1 MNLHHRQFFAL
12 VGDQLSRLESLLANR
27 KVLWVTEK
35 TLKNGAAL
43 PYSKAITQLGQE
55 WDWVVL
61 DALDAFPAN
70 ALGVISGT
78 IRGGGGLI
86 LLLPEGADRYQHPV
100 FFRRM
105 VQCFH
110 AQSIPLIT
118 SEMPLPALENPPNL
132 CDDSDHII
140 LNDEQLQAVEAVK
153 RVLHGHRRRPLVLT
167 ADRGRGKSTAL
178 GVAAD
183 ALLNERELII
193 IVSAPARAMIQP
205 LLNQAGHHSGL
216 RYVAPDQLDQE
227 RPQADLVI
235 IDEAGAIPGPLL
247 TRLLQHYSR
256 IVFSTTTHGYEGNGR
271 GFAIRFQHQL
281 TRLTPSWNAIKLQQA
296 VRWGNHDPLEHLVN
310 ELLLLDAEP
319 SELTGK
325 QPSTDK
331 LKYQY
336 LSRED
341 LLNQEP
347 LLRQLFGLL
356 VTAHYQTRPSDLLQ
370 LLDNPA
376 LSIHILSSGDC
387 LLAVALVSRE
397 GGLDPAITEQIYQGK
412 RRPAG
417 HLVPQ
422 ILSYQLGLPEAAKL
436 TTDRIMRIAVHPDC
450 QQQGLGKTLL
460 ASIKQQS
467 TADYLSTSFGISAE
481 LLYFWQS
488 TAYNLAHLGLKREAS
503 SGYHS
508 AIMLCPLTPAGKQL
522 QRHSVVRFNRQFVA
536 QLSDAL
542 KHLEPDLALKL
553 LMAIKPEAPQ
563 TDQFMQQDIHRFAN
577 AQVGYD
583 LVIASLSTWLPAA
596 LSRSAVSLSDQSAK
610 LLILRVL
617 QHHDWAYCCQA
628 LGLNGK
634 QQALQTMQNAVAV
647 LAGQLS
653 DTDYPRKD

>member
-1 MNLHHRQFFAL
+1 MNPHHRQFIAV
-12 VGDQLSRLESLLANR
+12 VGDQTSRIESLLANQ
-27 KVLWVTEK
+27 KALWITEK
-35 TLKNGAAL
+35 TLKNSAAL

-55 WDWVVL
+55 WDWIVL
-61 DALDAFPAN
+61 DAQDAFPAN

-86 LLLPEGADRYQHPV
+86 LLLPEHIEHYQHPV

-105 VQCFH
+105 VQYFH
-110 AQSIPLIT
+110 AQKVPLIT
-118 SEMPLPALENPPNL
+118 SQMPLPAVSNAPTVSISNR
-132 CDDSDHII
+132 SI
-140 LNDEQLQAVEAVK
+140 LLSEEQRQVVAAVK
-153 RVLHGHRRRPLVLT
+153 RVLNGHRRRPLVLT

-178 GVAAD
+178 GAAAN
-183 ALLNERELII
+183 ALLSKRELTI

-205 LLNQAGHHSGL
+205 LLNQAGQHSGL
-216 RYVAPDQLDQE
+216 RYMAPDQLDQE
-227 RPQADLVI
+227 RPSADLVI

-281 TRLTPSWNAIKLQQA
+281 NRLTPNWNALKLQQA
-296 VRWGNHDPLEHLVN
+296 VRWGSHDPLEQLVN

-319 SELTGK
+319 PVLADTPISFDTLCYQRLNGK
-325 QPSTDK
+325 
-331 LKYQY
+331 
-336 LSRED
+336 D

-347 LLRQLFGLL
+347 RLRQLFGLL

-376 LSIHILSSGDC
+376 LSIHTLSTEGC
-387 LLAVALVSRE
+387 LLAVALLSRE
-397 GGLDPAITEQIYQGK
+397 GGLGPDITEQIYQGK

-422 ILSYQLGLPEAAKL
+422 ILTYQLGLPEAANL

-450 QQQGLGKTLL
+450 QQQGLGNYLL
-460 ASIKQQS
+460 NSIKQQS
-467 TADYLSTSFGISAE
+467 SADYLSTSFGISAE
-481 LLYFWQS
+481 LLYFWGS
-488 TAYNLAHLGLKREAS
+488 AAYNLAHLGLKREAS

-508 AIMLCPLTPAGKQL
+508 AIMLCPLTPAGQHL
-522 QRHSVVRFNRQFVA
+522 QRHSAVRFTRQFVA
-536 QLSDAL
+536 QLGDAL
-542 KHLEPDLALKL
+542 KHLEPELTLKL
-553 LMAIKPEAPQ
+553 LMATDPAAAHK
-563 TDQFMQQDIHRFAN
+563 DQFLQQDIHRFAN

-583 LVIASLSTWLPAA
+583 LVIASLSVWLPAA
-596 LSRSAVSLSDQSAK
+596 LSRSAASLSDQSAK

-617 QHHDWAYCCQA
+617 QHHDWVYCCQA
-628 LGLNGK
+628 LGLSGK
-634 QQALQTMQNAVAV
+634 QQALQVMQHAVAI